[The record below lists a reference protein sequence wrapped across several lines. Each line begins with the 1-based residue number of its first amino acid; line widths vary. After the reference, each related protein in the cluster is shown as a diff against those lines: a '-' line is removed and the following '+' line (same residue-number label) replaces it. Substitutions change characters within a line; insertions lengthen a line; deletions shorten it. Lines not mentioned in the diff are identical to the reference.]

1 MFSRFGVKNL
11 TMDDIAKELG
21 MSKKTIYQHV
31 NNKADL
37 VRLSLEEFLKEEK
50 ANLKA
55 ILASTENSVDTIIQ
69 LVSYFHGQIREFN
82 PYVLNDLQ
90 KYYPDC
96 WAILNDYRYSY
107 FHKVIADNI
116 DNGIRE
122 GLYRKDMNADIISKI
137 YIKGF
142 EILLDQDLFPQKKYV
157 FLEVYKEFLKY
168 HLRGIVS
175 AEGLKLLETHNI
187 FKS

>member
-69 LVSYFHGQIREFN
+69 LAYYFHGQIREFN

-107 FHKVIADNI
+107 FHTVIADNI

-122 GLYRKDMNADIISKI
+122 GLYRKDMNADIIAKI